1 MPRLVRS
8 IDDLKRKSEVNIFHC
23 FVLLSGVIKASKSV
37 SYNRLTDMWWVYNEI
52 TDTEINVSTS
62 DLGSETSLVEAIGF
76 GELWYD

>member
-23 FVLLSGVIKASKSV
+23 FVLLSGVIRSSKSV
-37 SYNRLTDMWWVYNEI
+37 SYDRLTDMWCVYNEI
-52 TDTEINVSTS
+52 SDTETNVSTS
-62 DLGSETSLVEAIGF
+62 ELDRETNLVEAIGF